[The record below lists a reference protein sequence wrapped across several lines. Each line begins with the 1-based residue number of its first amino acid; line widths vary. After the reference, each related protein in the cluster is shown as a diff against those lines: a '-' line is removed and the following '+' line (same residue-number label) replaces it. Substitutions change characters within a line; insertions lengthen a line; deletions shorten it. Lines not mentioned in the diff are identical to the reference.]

1 MSRTEIAERR
11 HLRAWLDQSLIEMD
25 LDALRF
31 VACVA
36 AIRVM
41 DEGEL
46 DGVQKHMNERLKK
59 DKTKT

>member
-11 HLRAWLDQSLIEMD
+11 HLRNWLDQSLIEMD

-36 AIRVM
+36 AIRLM
-41 DEGEL
+41 GEKEL
-46 DGVQKHMNERLKK
+46 DAVVKHLNETKK
-59 DKTKT
+59 DETKT

>member
-11 HLRAWLDQSLIEMD
+11 HLRNWLDQSLIEMD

-41 DEGEL
+41 NKDEL
-46 DGVQKHMNERLKK
+46 DAVLKHADELLKK
-59 DKTKT
+59 DKTK

>member
-11 HLRAWLDQSLIEMD
+11 HLRNWLDQSLIEMD

-41 DEGEL
+41 NKDEL
-46 DGVQKHMNERLKK
+46 DAVQKHVDERLKK
-59 DKTKT
+59 DKTK